1 MSEPFIGQIQMF
13 GFNFNP
19 RGWAQCDGQ
28 LLPIAQ
34 NSALFS
40 LLGTIYGGDGRTTFA
55 LPDLRGRVAIHQGS
69 GPGLTNR
76 TIGSRS
82 GSERVT
88 LNETQIPSHDHVASA
103 TSTANA
109 VTPAGNANVAEGNV
123 WANDAGVSSATY
135 SSATANATMGD
146 GAISTE
152 VNVQNAGGGQ
162 SHENM
167 QPFLTINFC
176 IALVGL
182 FPSRN

>member
-1 MSEPFIGQIQMF
+1 MSEPFLGQIQMF

-55 LPDLRGRVAIHQGS
+55 LPDLRGRAAIHQGN
-69 GPGLTNR
+69 GPGLTPR
-76 TIGSRS
+76 QIGSRS

-88 LNETQIPSHDHVASA
+88 LNETQIPSHDHGA

-135 SSATANATMGD
+135 SSAATNATMGA
-146 GAISTE
+146 GAISTT
-152 VNVQNAGGGQ
+152 VQNAGGGQ
-162 SHENM
+162 PHENM
-167 QPFLTINFC
+167 QPFLTVNFC
-176 IALVGL
+176 IALQGL